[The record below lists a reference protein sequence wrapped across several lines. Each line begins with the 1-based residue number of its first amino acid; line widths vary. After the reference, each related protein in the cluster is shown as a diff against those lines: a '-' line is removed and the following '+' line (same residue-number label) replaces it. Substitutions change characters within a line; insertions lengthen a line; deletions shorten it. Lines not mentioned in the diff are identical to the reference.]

1 MNSSASP
8 ATSSQPTASTPPSP
22 RRCLISLALGTLG
35 AALAAQVVLEQP
47 QLAGGFVSEPVWTA
61 IVQLAGGEFLT
72 QGGSVVG
79 AIIPLVPILIP
90 LVLLSVVTLPA
101 AAALRRSPAGSSFGD
116 RLLIWGTRGWNWWF
130 LPGIWF
136 LAWYS
141 VLLAGWEAG
150 MALVAS
156 LLAFTVSIAIA
167 GWATTAFTFGAA
179 PPPATPPPD
188 ATAPDR
194 SAKPSRGILAGLIA
208 AVAIYTFVFTALN
221 WGLWF
226 NLRIP
231 HGDSAMYE
239 EHLWNLTHGKGFRSY
254 LDQGLFLGEHIQVIH
269 LLLVPLHLLWP
280 SHLLLELC
288 ESLAL
293 ASGAIPVFLLARRHS
308 GSDRAGLLLAVAYLL
323 SIPVQFLD
331 IAIDLKTF
339 RPIAFGVPLLLW
351 AIERMEQRRYT
362 AMTVLM
368 LLTLSAKE
376 DFALVMG
383 PLGVW
388 LAATAFLEQ
397 RRSRSSDASPES
409 RTKRDL
415 VAGLVLAAASAVYL
429 FLAVKIVIPWFRSG
443 DTVHYARY
451 FATFG
456 ETPTEILW
464 TMLTRPDL
472 LLNELA
478 TLNSLLYALS
488 LLVPLGFLPLFSPTR
503 LAVGLPVFILL
514 CLNELAQQPPG
525 PFHHF
530 HAPLVPI
537 LFWAAAAGLGRFHD
551 PVGRVAAWCARCV
564 TSQRHAGPA
573 GVALFAMFSA
583 AGTGLFFGLGPGS
596 IQFWDPGRA
605 TYWQTLYLPGERAR
619 QFEKIEPLI
628 PRDARVA
635 STDFVHP
642 RFTHHERSYDYSNYL
657 RRVAGYEDRVPDDTD
672 YIVID
677 TRHPYSAIHSPDQVR
692 ELQEEPEKWE
702 LLPDETDGHFI
713 VLRRRTNAEPSSSP

>member
-1 MNSSASP
+1 MNAP
-8 ATSSQPTASTPPSP
+8 ADTPQPAMPPSP
-22 RRCLISLALGTLG
+22 RRCLISLALGTLA
-35 AALAAQVVLEQP
+35 AALAVQAVLEQP
-47 QLAGGFVSEPVWTA
+47 QLAGGFVSELLWTA
-61 IVQLAGGEFLT
+61 IVQMTGGEFLS

-79 AIIPLVPILIP
+79 AIVPLVPVLIP
-90 LVLLSVVTLPA
+90 FVLLTAIAWPA
-101 AAALRRSPAGSSFGD
+101 AAAFRKSPAGSTFTD

-136 LAWYS
+136 LAWYA
-141 VLLAGWEAG
+141 VLIASWEAG

-156 LLAFTVSIAIA
+156 LLAFTLSITIA
-167 GWATTAFTFGAA
+167 GWATTALTFGTGSSPRPIVADAA
-179 PPPATPPPD
+179 P
-188 ATAPDR
+188 
-194 SAKPSRGILAGLIA
+194 KPSRGILIGLVA
-208 AVAIYTFVFTALN
+208 AVAIYTLIFTALN

-269 LLLVPLHLLWP
+269 LLLVPLHLIWP

-308 GSDRAGLLLAVAYLL
+308 RSDRAGLLLAATYLL

-351 AIERMEQRRYT
+351 GIERMEQRRYT
-362 AMTVLM
+362 AMSVLM
-368 LLTLSAKE
+368 VLTLSAKE

-388 LAATAFLEQ
+388 LAGVAFLEQ
-397 RRSRSSDASPES
+397 RRSRNGATDAAPARES
-409 RTKRDL
+409 KRAL
-415 VAGLVLAAASAVYL
+415 IAGLVLAAASAVYL
-429 FLAVKIVIPWFRSG
+429 FLAVKILIPWFRSG

-472 LLNELA
+472 LFSELV
-478 TLNSLLYALS
+478 TMNSLLYALA
-488 LLVPLGFLPLFSPTR
+488 LLLPLGFLPLFSFGR
-503 LAVGLPVFILL
+503 LAVGLPVFVLL

-537 LFWAAAAGLGRFHD
+537 LFWAAAAGLSRFRE
-551 PVGRVAAWCARCV
+551 PVGRIAAWCRGCT
-564 TSQRHAGPA
+564 TSSSRTGPA
-573 GVALFAMFSA
+573 GVALFAAFSA
-583 AGTGLFFGLGPGS
+583 AATGLFFGLGPGS

-605 TYWQTLYLPGERAR
+605 MYWQTLYLPGERAR
-619 QFEKIEPLI
+619 QFEKVEPLI
-628 PRDARVA
+628 PRNARVA

-672 YIVID
+672 FIVID
-677 TRHPYSAIHSPDQVR
+677 TRHPYSEIHSPEQVR
-692 ELQEEPEKWE
+692 ELQEQPDEWE
-702 LLPDETDGHFI
+702 LLPDDTDGYFI
-713 VLRRRTNAEPSSSP
+713 VLRRREENGGSSPAR